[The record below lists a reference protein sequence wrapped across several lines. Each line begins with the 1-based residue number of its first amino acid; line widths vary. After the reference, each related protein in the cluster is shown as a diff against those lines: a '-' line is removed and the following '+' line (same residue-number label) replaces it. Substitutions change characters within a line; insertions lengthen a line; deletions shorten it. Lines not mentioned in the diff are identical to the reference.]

1 MNLTAALLVVLAG
14 LAVGATSIGGIL
26 VVPALTS
33 VAGVP
38 VHTAIAAANFSFLF
52 TGAAAIALQ
61 RAAPRGTLPPLGAL
75 YIGSLAGAALG
86 ALTLQWLPT
95 SLIRMA
101 VALLAILSGGMALAP
116 AGQTAAPSAG
126 HGWMRAPTMFA
137 LGATV
142 GCGSAWSGTGGPV
155 LLLPILIFV
164 RVPTALAITMAQGI
178 QMPIAGAAS
187 TVNLLSGQL
196 DLRIGLILGALMML
210 GWGTGLVL
218 ARRMPT
224 TALRRMLA
232 FGLVAVGLGYGWQT
246 LQETFK

>member
-26 VVPALTS
+26 VVPTLTS

-38 VHTAIAAANFSFLF
+38 VHAAIAAANFSFLF
-52 TGAAAIALQ
+52 TGAAAIALH

-75 YIGSLAGAALG
+75 YIGALAGAALG
-86 ALTLQWLPT
+86 ALTLHWLPT
-95 SLIRMA
+95 PLIRVA

-116 AGQTAAPSAG
+116 AGQAAAPAAG
-126 HGWMRAPTMFA
+126 HAWMRGPTMFA
-137 LGATV
+137 LGAAV

-155 LLLPILIFV
+155 LLLPILIFA

-196 DLRIGLILGALMML
+196 ELRAGLILGGLLML
-210 GWGTGLVL
+210 GWSAGLMF
-218 ARRMPT
+218 ARRVPIA
-224 TALRRMLA
+224 ALRRMLA

-246 LQETFK
+246 LQEIFK